1 MPNNKAKSLSTL
13 IAIKVASEKLV
24 NIMLMVYHRIS
35 ATRQSLQR
43 WLTAAKR
50 ETTATGC
57 ATSPT
62 QRSDIAKQQ
71 RNSLVGGLRDDSLWS
86 ATRINAFPRVAVM
99 DNATFIPDMT
109 KNIVGSCE
117 EFRCMAK
124 FVLQR
129 RPA

>member
-24 NIMLMVYHRIS
+24 NIMLMEYHNIS
-35 ATRQSLQR
+35 PTRQSLQR

-57 ATSPT
+57 TTSPT
-62 QRSDIAKQQ
+62 QKSDIAKQR
-71 RNSLVGGLRDDSLWS
+71 RNSLVGGLREDSLWR
-86 ATRINAFPRVAVM
+86 ATRINAFPRVAVK
-99 DNATFIPDMT
+99 DNATFIPAMT

-117 EFRCMAK
+117 ELRCMAK
-124 FVLQR
+124 LVLQR